1 MPAPITIT
9 LFFAPALWP
18 AADAAIIAAP
28 VIRKMSRR
36 CMHPPGYQC
45 GYTRSR
51 MRKSFN
57 TFALALLVAIVILWI
72 YKREGRPR
80 IDPPSVLAQ
89 IQRLNQLATVKY
101 TIQKVIGL
109 TEQKK

>member
-1 MPAPITIT
+1 MPAPMTIT
-9 LFFAPALWP
+9 LFFVPALWP
-18 AADAAIIAAP
+18 AADAVRKAAL
-28 VIRKMSRR
+28 VVFGRR
-36 CMHPPGYQC
+36 LDDGLILQPGYQG

-57 TFALALLVAIVILWI
+57 TFAFALLIAILIFWI

-89 IQRLNQLATVKY
+89 IQRLNQLSTVAYGRSRK
-101 TIQKVIGL
+101 
-109 TEQKK
+109 